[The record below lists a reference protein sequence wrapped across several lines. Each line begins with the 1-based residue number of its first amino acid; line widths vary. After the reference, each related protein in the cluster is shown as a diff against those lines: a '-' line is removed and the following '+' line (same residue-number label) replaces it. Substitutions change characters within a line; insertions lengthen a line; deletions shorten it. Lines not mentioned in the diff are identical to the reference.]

1 VLIVLAVVRCTC
13 QLFTC
18 QFAFNRPGDNDE
30 TAMTVLSTLRQR
42 SNPALARFAST
53 YAAHRPVI
61 QRVLTAGFI
70 ANFLVA
76 TLRSLSTRPSPPST
90 SKGKAREQSSY
101 EAGKSPRV
109 AVCTYLFRLALLVS
123 LFCTRSM
130 PCSIRGSLGSSGS

>member
-1 VLIVLAVVRCTC
+1 MVLIVLAVVRCTC

-18 QFAFNRPGDNDE
+18 QFAFNRSGDNDE
-30 TAMTVLSTLRQR
+30 TAMSVLSTLRQR
-42 SNPALARFAST
+42 SNPALARFATT

-76 TLRSLSTRPSPPST
+76 TLRSLSTRPSPPS
-90 SKGKAREQSSY
+90 KGKAREQSSS

-109 AVCTYLFRLALLVS
+109 AVCAYLLD
-123 LFCTRSM
+123 
-130 PCSIRGSLGSSGS
+130 